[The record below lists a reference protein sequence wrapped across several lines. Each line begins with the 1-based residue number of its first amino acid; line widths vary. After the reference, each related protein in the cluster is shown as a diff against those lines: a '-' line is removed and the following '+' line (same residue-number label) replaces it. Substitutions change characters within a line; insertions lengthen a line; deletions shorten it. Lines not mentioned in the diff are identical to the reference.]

1 MLIFYQF
8 FFFFLPL
15 KVFFFSFDKTLFERN
30 EVMVL
35 QKFLLLATFV
45 LLRFL

>member
-1 MLIFYQF
+1 MLIFYQ